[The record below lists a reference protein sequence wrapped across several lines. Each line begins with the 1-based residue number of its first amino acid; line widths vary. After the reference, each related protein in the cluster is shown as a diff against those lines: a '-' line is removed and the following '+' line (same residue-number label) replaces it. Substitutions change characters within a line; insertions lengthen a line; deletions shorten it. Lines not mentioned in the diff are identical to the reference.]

1 MVCVKGCEKKRRFF
15 MRGKNKVFYL
25 GGVMSKVAAGYIL
38 VRRCEGVALRAWRNV
53 FLKKKPDAWDFR
65 ASGFD

>member
-1 MVCVKGCEKKRRFF
+1 